1 MRTTKPLS
9 ITTHPFTFIISV
21 FLPRLSSLSSSA
33 IGIAASSVRIFMFS
47 FVLSVRRFAACMA
60 VLCAWFVLG
69 NVAQAQYYATLGTI
83 SVQPQPL
90 AILFDGD
97 GLHILCSEVDNN
109 FNGAQDAGDTPASW
123 VRIPARNFTFDFQNT
138 QTLRFAWGES
148 FGFPARPA
156 FDSSG
161 RTLYLVQRGR
171 IRSFDTRT
179 QTIRRDT
186 LLLADSLAR
195 STFGTTGTISALSVD
210 GAAGRLFVS
219 LRGRSTS
226 AVVEVDIATSRVITR
241 YPAGIFVQQTIPYT
255 TSTGRKG
262 VAILNE
268 GAFGTNTSTLMLA
281 RSPQEITTLSI
292 GNTGNHLLR
301 VGDEI
306 VATMNGSHELKV
318 INLNDERIVRTIPT
332 GTSGFDGPREAAYI
346 PFVNQIAVTTY
357 SGSVQIFNFATGAT
371 RATVTTNS
379 KSEGIL
385 VLSNYLIYVA
395 NAFVAGSF
403 ANASSITRIQAS
415 INSVRDN
422 RLDFSRST
430 IAPNP
435 VNGMARITLR
445 SASNLVGGD
454 ISLSLVNALGA
465 HIAELPFERHDNTLE
480 STVNTDELALA
491 QGMYFVRVRTAQGM
505 TALPLFVTR

>member
-1 MRTTKPLS
+1 
-9 ITTHPFTFIISV
+9 
-21 FLPRLSSLSSSA
+21 
-33 IGIAASSVRIFMFS
+33 MFS
-47 FVLSVRRFAACMA
+47 FVLSVRRFATCVA

-69 NVAQAQYYATLGTI
+69 NVAQAQYYATTGTI
-83 SVQPQPL
+83 SVPPQPL
-90 AILFDGD
+90 AVLFDGD

-109 FNGAQDAGDTPASW
+109 FNGIQDAGDTPASW
-123 VRIPARNFTFDFQNT
+123 VRIPARNFTFDFQNP
-138 QTLRFAWGES
+138 QTLRFAWGEG

-161 RTLYLVQRGR
+161 RTLYLVQRSR

-241 YPAGIFVQQTIPYT
+241 YPAGVFVQQTIPYT

-281 RSPQEITTLSI
+281 RSPQEITSLTI

-332 GTSGFDGPREAAYI
+332 GTSGFDGPRETAYI
-346 PFVNQIAVTTY
+346 HLFNQVAVTAY
-357 SGSVQIFNFATGAT
+357 DGKVRFFNFATGAT
-371 RATVTTNS
+371 RGTVNTNS
-379 KSEGIL
+379 KSEGLALLPNNTI
-385 VLSNYLIYVA
+385 
-395 NAFVAGSF
+395 FVADAFGANSF
-403 ANASSITRIQAS
+403 TSASTLSQIRFV
-415 INSVRDN
+415 INSVREN
-422 RLDFSRST
+422 SLALTRST

-435 VNGMARITLR
+435 VSGTARISLQ
-445 SASNLVGGD
+445 ASLSLGYGD
-454 ISLSLVNALGA
+454 ISLSLVNTLGA
-465 HIAELPFERHDNTLE
+465 HVAALPFERNENTIEAALNSE
-480 STVNTDELALA
+480 ELGLA
-491 QGMYFVRVRTAQGM
+491 GGMYFLQLRTAQGM
-505 TALPLFVTR
+505 TALPLFITR

>member
-1 MRTTKPLS
+1 
-9 ITTHPFTFIISV
+9 
-21 FLPRLSSLSSSA
+21 
-33 IGIAASSVRIFMFS
+33 MFS
-47 FVLSVRRFAACMA
+47 LFLSVRRITTCVA

-90 AILFDGD
+90 VVLVGSDAV
-97 GLHILCSEVDNN
+97 HVLCGEVDGN
-109 FNGAQDAGDTPASW
+109 FNGMLDAGDTPASW
-123 VRIPARNFTFDFQNT
+123 VRIPLRSGSLDQQSS
-138 QTLRFAWGES
+138 QTLRFTWGEGI
-148 FGFPARPA
+148 GFPSRPA
-156 FDSSG
+156 FDRDG
-161 RTLYLVQRGR
+161 QTLYFAQRGR

-179 QTIRRDT
+179 QTLRRDT
-186 LLLADSLAR
+186 LLLVDSLAR

-210 GAAGRLFVS
+210 GSAGRLFVS
-219 LRGRSTS
+219 LRGSSTS

-241 YPAGIFVQQTIPYT
+241 YPAGVFVQQTIPYT
-255 TSTGRKG
+255 TSTGKKG

-281 RSPQEITTLSI
+281 RSPQEITTLTI

-306 VATMNGSHELKV
+306 VATMNGSHELQV
-318 INLNDERIVRTIPT
+318 INLNEGRITRTIAV
-332 GTSGFDGPREAAYI
+332 GTSGYDGPRETAYI
-346 PFVNQIAVTTY
+346 QLFNQVAVTTY
-357 SGSVQIFNFATGAT
+357 DGKVRFFNFATGAT
-371 RATVTTNS
+371 RGTVNTNS
-379 KSEGIL
+379 KSEGLALLPNNTIL
-385 VLSNYLIYVA
+385 VADAFGA
-395 NAFVAGSF
+395 NSF
-403 ANASSITRIQAS
+403 ASASTLSQIRFV

-422 RLDFSRST
+422 SLALTRTT

-435 VNGMARITLR
+435 ASGTARITLQ

-454 ISLSLVNALGA
+454 VSLSLVNALGA

-480 STVNTDELALA
+480 TTVNTDELALA

-505 TALPLFVTR
+505 TALPLYVVR

>member
-1 MRTTKPLS
+1 VLNDGWSNGHSVVRRTAKPLS
-9 ITTHPFTFIISV
+9 IVVYSLAFILSV

-47 FVLSVRRFAACMA
+47 FFLFVRRFTTCVA

-69 NVAQAQYYATLGTI
+69 NVAQAQYYATAGTI
-83 SVQPQPL
+83 SVPPQPL
-90 AILFDGD
+90 AVLFDGD
-97 GLHILCSEVDNN
+97 GLHVLCNEVDNN
-109 FNGAQDAGDTPASW
+109 FNGVQDAGDTPASW

-138 QTLRFAWGES
+138 QTLRFAWGEG

-171 IRSFDTRT
+171 IRSFNTRT

-210 GAAGRLFVS
+210 GASGRLFVS

-241 YPAGIFVQQTIPYT
+241 FLAGVFVQQTIPYT

-262 VAILNE
+262 IAILNE

-281 RSPQEITTLSI
+281 RSPQEITTLAI

-306 VATMNGSHELKV
+306 VATMNGSHELQV
-318 INLNDERIVRTIPT
+318 VNLNEERIVRRIPT
-332 GTSGFDGPREAAYI
+332 NTRGFDGPREAVYI

-357 SGSVQIFNFATGAT
+357 TGSG
-371 RATVTTNS
+371 TT
-379 KSEGIL
+379 
-385 VLSNYLIYVA
+385 
-395 NAFVAGSF
+395 
-403 ANASSITRIQAS
+403 
-415 INSVRDN
+415 
-422 RLDFSRST
+422 
-430 IAPNP
+430 
-435 VNGMARITLR
+435 
-445 SASNLVGGD
+445 
-454 ISLSLVNALGA
+454 
-465 HIAELPFERHDNTLE
+465 
-480 STVNTDELALA
+480 
-491 QGMYFVRVRTAQGM
+491 
-505 TALPLFVTR
+505 